1 LDYEGDLCT
10 SESPAFRENGP
21 DPRLCEMTPCD
32 KNNIFHTNGPQ
43 ASVLCEPHTVM
54 DILDYP
60 FTEIAES
67 DRVLLFCWVR
77 KI

>member
-1 LDYEGDLCT
+1 
-10 SESPAFRENGP
+10 
-21 DPRLCEMTPCD
+21 MTPCD
-32 KNNIFHTNGPQ
+32 KNNIFHTIDTQTSLIG
-43 ASVLCEPHTVM
+43 EPHTVM

-67 DRVLLFCWVR
+67 DRVLLFCRER